1 MLSPKIFLIVGLV
14 AVAIASGSGLPE
26 LRKDPSPAP
35 PILGEVALATFRRLA
50 VEKSAVILDARAAAF
65 YAKAHVPGARNL
77 PKSDFMD
84 GSWNRSVLADVA
96 RDSQII
102 VYCSNEDCL
111 DSSFLVE
118 GLAQLGYH
126 NAAVFKGGMK
136 AWTEAGFASE
146 GVGSQ

>member
-1 MLSPKIFLIVGLV
+1 MPSKKEFLIVGLL

-26 LRKDPSPAP
+26 LRKDPSSAP
-35 PILGEVALATFRRLA
+35 PILGEVTLAAFRRLA
-50 VEKSAVILDARAAAF
+50 AEKSAVILDARGAAF

-77 PKSDFMD
+77 PKSDFLD
-84 GSWNRSVLADVA
+84 GSWNRSALADVA

-102 VYCSNEDCL
+102 VYCSSEDCP
-111 DSSFLVE
+111 DSSDVVE

-126 NAAVFKGGMK
+126 NAAIFKGGMK

-146 GVGSQ
+146 GAGPQ